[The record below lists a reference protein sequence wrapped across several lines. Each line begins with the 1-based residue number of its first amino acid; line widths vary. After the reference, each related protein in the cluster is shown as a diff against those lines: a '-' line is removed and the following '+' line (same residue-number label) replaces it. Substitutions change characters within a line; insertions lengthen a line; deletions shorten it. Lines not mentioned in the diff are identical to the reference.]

1 MNRREIEDIL
11 AAAGTRPTRRLGQH
25 FMMDQRV
32 LDQIIQVAELTAEDI
47 ILEVGPGPGNLTS
60 RLSPLVRAVAAVD
73 LDAPL
78 LAAASHYWEK
88 LRNVHWLHADVLAG
102 KHRINPAVTNILRS
116 LKLDH
121 STGSI
126 KLVSNLPYNVASPL
140 IVDILAAQCAD
151 YQQPESP
158 SSMPIERLVFT
169 VQWEVGQRM
178 KAAPGTD
185 HYGSL
190 SVLIALMADVEVLAA
205 IAPGAFW
212 PPPKVKSALIRIMPR
227 ERKMRQI
234 ADVQR
239 LQDTVSNLFSHRR
252 QNISNAIR
260 HSLQP
265 PVAVAVLEKVRAV
278 GLDPAH
284 RSESLSPDEF
294 LRLSECWPSRSHV
307 GGQIASN
314 GSSGPP

>member
-1 MNRREIEDIL
+1 MQRREIEELL

-32 LDQIIQVAELTAEDI
+32 LGQIIQAAALVPEDVV
-47 ILEVGPGPGNLTS
+47 LEVGPGPGNLTS

-88 LRNVHWLHADVLAG
+88 LPNVQWLHADVLAG
-102 KHRINPAVTNILRS
+102 KHRINPAVINILRS
-116 LKLDH
+116 LKPDD

-140 IVDILAAQCAD
+140 IVDILAAQCSD
-151 YQQPESP
+151 YKQPETSLSP
-158 SSMPIERLVFT
+158 PFERLVFT

-178 KAAPGTD
+178 KAAAGTD

-190 SVLIALMADVEVLAA
+190 SVLITLMADVEVLAA

-212 PPPKVKSALIRIMPR
+212 PPPKVKSALVRIIPCK
-227 ERKMRQI
+227 RKMRRI
-234 ADVQR
+234 ANVQR
-239 LQDTVSNLFSHRR
+239 LQRTVSNLFSHRR

-260 HSLQP
+260 HSLEP
-265 PVAVAVLEKVRAV
+265 PVAIAVLELVRSA
-278 GLDPAH
+278 GLDPAQ

-294 LRLSECWPSRSHV
+294 LRLSDCWP
-307 GGQIASN
+307 N
-314 GSSGPP
+314 